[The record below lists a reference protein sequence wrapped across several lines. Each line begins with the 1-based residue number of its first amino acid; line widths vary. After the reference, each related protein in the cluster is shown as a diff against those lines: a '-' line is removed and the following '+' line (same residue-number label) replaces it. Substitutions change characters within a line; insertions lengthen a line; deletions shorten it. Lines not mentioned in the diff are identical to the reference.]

1 MLSVKFFLLV
11 FHRIKIALF
20 TLQDGPDLFNFL
32 AALIYNEPLKYNG
45 PLKTKKMEGK
55 KIVSCLIPLT
65 PRSHPSIGP
74 CIKLGTQCCN
84 WHG

>member
-20 TLQDGPDLFNFL
+20 TLQDGPALFNFL

-55 KIVSCLIPLT
+55 RL
-65 PRSHPSIGP
+65 
-74 CIKLGTQCCN
+74 
-84 WHG
+84 